1 MEKAVCENWGDVDA
15 GGDYNAYKMNAASR
29 LPERLRASCVR
40 FFEEWYT
47 RTPYVDGI
55 EETVAALKERGYK
68 LYLLSNAPDYFYEN
82 IGHYRVFDLFDGFV
96 VSGCE
101 KWSKPDRRIY
111 EIVLE
116 RFGLRAE
123 GMRVFRR
130 SGKERGGRKGRRHRG
145 LPIRRGR
152 TADKR
157 FAFKIKKAR
166 RRAFIFLRIPRKGR
180 WAYIPERRIKP
191 ADFQT

>member
-1 MEKAVCENWGDVDA
+1 MIFDYGNVICKTDIRALIRSFAENEEDFLLMEKAVCENWGDVDA
-15 GGDYNAYKMNAASR
+15 GGDYHAYKMNAASR

-101 KWSKPDRRIY
+101 KVVKPDRRIY

-123 GMRVFRR
+123 ECVFFDDLEKNVE
-130 SGKERGGRKGRRHRG
+130 GAKAVGIE
-145 LPIRRGR
+145 
-152 TADKR
+152 AYR
-157 FAFKIKKAR
+157 FEGDVRLIKDLLLK
-166 RRAFIFLRIPRKGR
+166 
-180 WAYIPERRIKP
+180 
-191 ADFQT
+191 

>member
-15 GGDYNAYKMNAASR
+15 GGDYHAYKMNAASR

-82 IGHYRVFDLFDGFV
+82 ISHYRVFDLFDGFV

-101 KWSKPDRRIY
+101 KVVKPDRRIY

-123 GMRVFRR
+123 ECVFFDDLEKNVE
-130 SGKERGGRKGRRHRG
+130 GAKAVGIE
-145 LPIRRGR
+145 
-152 TADKR
+152 AYR
-157 FAFKIKKAR
+157 FEGDVRLIKDLLLK
-166 RRAFIFLRIPRKGR
+166 
-180 WAYIPERRIKP
+180 
-191 ADFQT
+191 